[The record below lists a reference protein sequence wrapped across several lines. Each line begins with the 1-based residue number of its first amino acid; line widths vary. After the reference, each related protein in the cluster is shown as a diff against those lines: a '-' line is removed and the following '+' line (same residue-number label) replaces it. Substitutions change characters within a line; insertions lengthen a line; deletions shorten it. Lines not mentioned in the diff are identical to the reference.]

1 MKSARE
7 RMDMHAAYQEVGT
20 YRAAAQICG
29 TTPKTIKRAVLA
41 ARAAETVTSGSN
53 GVVEHNYD
61 DVAAIIAT
69 RVERSQGRISAKR
82 LLPVVTAAGYTGSA
96 RNLRRAVAE
105 TKAAWKLE
113 HHRGRRPG
121 VWAPGDMLVFDWG
134 EIGPL
139 FVFCAV
145 LAWSRF
151 RFVYFADN
159 LRAETTMAALAQC
172 METIDGVPKTLLT
185 DRMGCLKGGTVAG
198 LVIPTPAYV
207 RFVTHYGTRPDFC
220 EGADPESKGIV
231 EALVAYVKS
240 DLMIP
245 EELSV
250 SDLAGA
256 NAKGRAWCAEVN
268 AQVHSEIAAIPAQ
281 RLEIER
287 PLLGQ
292 LPSLRARIG
301 QVALRKVDR
310 LSCVRFG
317 SARYSV
323 PTAHIG
329 RQVELRVASGTL
341 MVVFLGEIIAEHAIV
356 SPGETSVRDEHYGG
370 PRPSPARAV
379 RPKTAAE
386 KAFVTLGPVAEEFIK
401 GAAARGV
408 TTLAADLAEL
418 CAMEAA
424 HGTDD
429 LIAAITRA
437 VEFGRFRAHDVRSI
451 LAAGSGVPRP
461 RRPGDALIVDLPAV
475 SIRSLSDYAI
485 GGES

>member
-1 MKSARE
+1 
-7 RMDMHAAYQEVGT
+7 MDMHAAYQEVGS
-20 YRAAAQICG
+20 YRAAAEICG
-29 TTPKTIKRAVLA
+29 TTDKTVKRAV
-41 ARAAETVTSGSN
+41 ARARVAETTGADGATVA
-53 GVVEHNYD
+53 HNYD
-61 DVAAIIAT
+61 PVVSIIAE
-69 RVERSQGRISAKR
+69 RVARTGGRISAKR
-82 LLPVVTAAGYTGSA
+82 LLPVVRAAGYSGSA
-96 RNLRRAVAE
+96 RNLRRAVADA
-105 TKAAWKLE
+105 KATWRID

-159 LRAETTMAALAQC
+159 LGAETTMAALAQC
-172 METIDGVPKTLLT
+172 METIGGVPKTLLT

-198 LVIPTPAYV
+198 LVIPTPDYV

-220 EGADPESKGIV
+220 QGADPESKGIV
-231 EALVAYVKS
+231 ENLVGYVKS

-250 SDLAGA
+250 ADLAHA
-256 NAKGRAWCAEVN
+256 NEKGVAWCTEVN
-268 AQVHSEIAAIPAQ
+268 AQVHSEIAAVPAD
-281 RLEIER
+281 RLVTER
-287 PLLGQ
+287 DLLGD

-301 QVALRKVDR
+301 KVVLRKVDR

-323 PTAHIG
+323 PMYHIG
-329 RQVELRVASGTL
+329 RQVELVVANGT
-341 MVVFLGEIIAEHAIV
+341 VTIVFLGEIIATHDLVA
-356 SPGETSVRDEHYGG
+356 PGETAVCDDHYGG
-370 PRPSPARAV
+370 PRPEPTRAV

-386 KAFVTLGPVAEEFIK
+386 VAFCALGPAAEAFIK

-408 TTLAADLAEL
+408 TTLAADLVEL
-418 CAMEAA
+418 CDLEAA
-424 HGTDD
+424 HGREA
-429 LIAAITRA
+429 LVAAIGRA
-437 VEFGRFRAHDVRSI
+437 VEFGRFRAGDVRSI

-461 RRPGDALIVDLPAV
+461 RGPGDALIVDLPV
-475 SIRSLSDYAI
+475 TETRSLDDYAI
-485 GGES
+485 GSES

>member
-1 MKSARE
+1 MA
-7 RMDMHAAYQEVGT
+7 
-20 YRAAAQICG
+20 
-29 TTPKTIKRAVLA
+29 KT
-41 ARAAETVTSGSN
+41 G
-53 GVVEHNYD
+53 
-61 DVAAIIAT
+61 
-69 RVERSQGRISAKR
+69 GRISAKR
-82 LLPVVTAAGYTGSA
+82 LLPVVRAAGYSGSA

-105 TKAAWKLE
+105 AKATWRID

-172 METIDGVPKTLLT
+172 METIGGVPKTLLT

-198 LVIPTPAYV
+198 LVIPTPDYV

-220 EGADPESKGIV
+220 QGADPESKGIV
-231 EALVAYVKS
+231 ENLVGYVKS

-245 EELSV
+245 EGLSV
-250 SDLAGA
+250 TDLAHANEKGA
-256 NAKGRAWCAEVN
+256 AWCAEVN
-268 AQVHSEIAAIPAQ
+268 AQVHTEIAAVPAD
-281 RLEIER
+281 RLAVER
-287 PLLGQ
+287 ELLGD

-301 QVALRKVDR
+301 KVVLRKVDR

-323 PTAHIG
+323 PMSHIG
-329 RQVELRVASGTL
+329 RQVELVVANGT
-341 MVVFLGEIIAEHAIV
+341 VTIVFLGEIIARHDLVA
-356 SPGETSVRDEHYGG
+356 PGETAVCDDHYGG
-370 PRPSPARAV
+370 PRPEPTRAV
-379 RPKTAAE
+379 RPKTPAEVAFCAFGPAAE
-386 KAFVTLGPVAEEFIK
+386 AFIK
-401 GAAARGV
+401 GAASRGV
-408 TTLAADLAEL
+408 TTLAADLVEL
-418 CAMEAA
+418 CDLEAA
-424 HGTDD
+424 HGKEA
-429 LIAAITRA
+429 LVAALGRA
-437 VEFGRFRAHDVRSI
+437 VEFGRFRASDVRSI

-461 RRPGDALIVDLPAV
+461 RGPGDALIVDLPV
-475 SIRSLSDYAI
+475 VETRSLDDYAF